1 MDTATGAAR
10 LARMITV
17 TALNIYPVK
26 SCKGI
31 ALEQALIADTGFARD
46 REWLIARPDGQFI
59 TQRQEPRLALITTA
73 LTDDALILSA
83 PEIGTL
89 TIPLAVH
96 GDPVEVTCWR
106 DKCAAFDTGAEAA
119 AWLEAHLGKPHRL
132 VKFDPSRRRS
142 SSREWT
148 RDVEA
153 ITQFADGFAFLA
165 ISQASLDDLNG
176 RLARPLPMNRFRP
189 NLVIDGLPPFGEDDV
204 HEFTGEGI
212 RLRIVKPC
220 TRCAITTTDQTTGQ
234 RDGDEPLRT
243 LRSYRFSR
251 ELKGVMFG
259 QNVIL
264 IEGAGRRLQVGQQLE
279 ATLKA

>member
-1 MDTATGAAR
+1 MDTASATAR

-31 ALEQALIADTGFARD
+31 ALEQALITDTGFARD

-83 PEIGTL
+83 PAVGAL
-89 TIPLAVH
+89 RIPFAMR
-96 GDPVEVTCWR
+96 GDPAEVICWR
-106 DKCAAFDTGAEAA
+106 DKCAAFDAGAEAA
-119 AWLEAHLGKPHRL
+119 RWLQAYLGAPHRL
-132 VKFDPSRRRS
+132 VRFDPSRRRLS
-142 SSREWT
+142 SKEWT
-148 RDVEA
+148 QEVDA
-153 ITQFADGFAFLA
+153 ITQFADGFAFMT

-176 RLARPLPMNRFRP
+176 RLARALPMNRFRP
-189 NLVIDGLPPFGEDDV
+189 NLVLDGLPAFGEDQV
-204 HEFTGEGI
+204 HEFTGDGI
-212 RLRIVKPC
+212 RLRVVKPC
-220 TRCAITTTDQTTGQ
+220 TRCAITTTDQATGQ

-243 LRSYRFSR
+243 LRSYRFSP

-259 QNVIL
+259 QNLIL
-264 IEGAGRRLQVGQQLE
+264 IEGAGRQLRVGQQFE
-279 ATLKA
+279 ATLQA